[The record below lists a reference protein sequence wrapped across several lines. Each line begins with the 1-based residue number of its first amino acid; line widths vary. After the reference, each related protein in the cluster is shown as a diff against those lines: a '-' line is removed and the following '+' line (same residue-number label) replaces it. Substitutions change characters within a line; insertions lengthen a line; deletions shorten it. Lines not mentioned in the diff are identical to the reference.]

1 MEFSFTTYFYEYNCT
16 LVVYFPDVLT
26 QMAATLKPAEFLN
39 ILPYDGSV
47 NFFLPYVKSCCRR
60 NAADDLKHVIMEKGA
75 ELKSSQ

>member
-1 MEFSFTTYFYEYNCT
+1 
-16 LVVYFPDVLT
+16 
-26 QMAATLKPAEFLN
+26 MAATLKPAEFLN